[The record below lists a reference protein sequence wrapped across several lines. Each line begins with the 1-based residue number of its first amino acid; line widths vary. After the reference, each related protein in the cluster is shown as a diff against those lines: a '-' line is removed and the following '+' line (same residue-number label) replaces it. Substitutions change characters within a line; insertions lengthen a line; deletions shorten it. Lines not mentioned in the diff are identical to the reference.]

1 MESKFYYFDQD
12 SIDNLAAILH
22 EAYVRSVGCVTY
34 LGEKMSTYEDY
45 KKNEKFTKQCKAW
58 KDVAIEAIISLK
70 EPLILSH
77 RKDESEEFTKKLL
90 DNIKVDS

>member
-1 MESKFYYFDQD
+1 MESKSYHFDQD

-45 KKNEKFTKQCKAW
+45 KKNEKFTKQCNAW
-58 KDVAIEAIISLK
+58 KDVAIEAVVSLK
-70 EPLILSH
+70 EPLSLSY
-77 RKDESEEFTKKLL
+77 RKEKSEELTNELL
-90 DNIKVDS
+90 DKV